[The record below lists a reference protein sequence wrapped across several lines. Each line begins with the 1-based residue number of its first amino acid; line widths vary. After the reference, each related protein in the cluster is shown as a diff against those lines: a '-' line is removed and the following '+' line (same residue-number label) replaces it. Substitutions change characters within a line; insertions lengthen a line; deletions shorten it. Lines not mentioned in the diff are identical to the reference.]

1 MIVQFVKTN
10 ILSKKLRNFLTI
22 FSIIISIVL
31 IISVSNIT
39 KQLKS
44 NVIANAGTY
53 DILIG
58 ANGSSTQLILNSM
71 FFYDKPIANINI
83 EYLEKLQ
90 KDNRVNLVVPLA
102 MGDNYKGYKIV
113 GTTKDYFNEKLVLKS
128 GEYFNNVGE
137 VVIGSTVAK
146 VTGLRIGDSFKGMH
160 GLTAEKGEEEG
171 LHDLAHEKFVYK
183 VVGILEPSRTPNDT
197 VVFTLVESVWGV
209 HGIEHEENDEHETEV
224 DVSGGEHE
232 GEEHDHDHHIVT
244 ALLLKTKGFAE
255 QTVLTKELSSNSDI
269 QAINPAAT
277 LRDLLTTLSVGEI
290 IVTVVAYIAISLSVI
305 VLFITMLSSSIERRK
320 DIAILRSLGAN
331 RKTVFLMILVE
342 TLVITLIGVIFGFAL
357 SHLGIGLLGNYSA
370 GAFGIDISG
379 IYFSISEIYILIG
392 AVILS
397 VFAGIIPAIMVYK
410 TDATK
415 YLK

>member
-1 MIVQFVKTN
+1 MVFQFVKTN

-113 GTTKDYFNEKLVLKS
+113 GTNKDYFNEKFILKS
-128 GEYFNNVGE
+128 GEYFNSIGE

-146 VTGLRIGDSFKGMH
+146 VTGLRIGDSFTGMH

-171 LHDLAHEKFVYK
+171 LHDLAHEEFVYK

-197 VVFTLVESVWGV
+197 VMFTLVDSVWGV
-209 HGIEHEENDEHETEV
+209 HGIEHEEEDSSQDMADTHMNSKENE
-224 DVSGGEHE
+224 SK
-232 GEEHDHDHHIVT
+232 IIT
-244 ALLLKTKGFAE
+244 ALLLKTKGFAQ
-255 QTVLTKELSSNSDI
+255 QTVLTKELSGNSDI